1 MPPPL
6 RRQAPPGGGRPRQ
19 RRRRVARSAVRGA
32 LRRVHAAPRHAAPRN
47 AASRR
52 ATQRHATPRRV
63 APRNATPR
71 HAATRRFARC
81 SPCRLPPPHTT
92 ARYRLR
98 VAGEL
103 LLVAE
108 WGNSRVSVFERE
120 SLRFLRHIGATLDED
135 GDPVRA
141 ARRRDGPKPKPEP
154 EPEPEPEP
162 APEPIRWAAA
172 RRARWTSR
180 ATSRCTRARSSS
192 PTRGAAGPDSSPW
205 HQAIGRP
212 WHRLA
217 LAQGGPCIGWPWHTA
232 LGWPWRR
239 LASRGRGA
247 FARAPGGPLGSRA
260 QATAACAPRCRPGE
274 PPRAALVLGPPPRAG

>member
-19 RRRRVARSAVRGA
+19 RRRRAAWSAVRGA
-32 LRRVHAAPRHAAPRN
+32 LRRVHATPRHAAPRN
-47 AASRR
+47 ATPHR
-52 ATQRHATPRRV
+52 A
-63 APRNATPR
+63 
-71 HAATRRFARC
+71 
-81 SPCRLPPPHTT
+81 PPHAT

-141 ARRRDGPKPKPEP
+141 ARRRDGPKPEP
-154 EPEPEPEP
+154 TPEPEP
-162 APEPIRWAAA
+162 APAPEPEPEPIRWAAA

-180 ATSRCTRARSSS
+180 VTSRCTRARSSS

-239 LASRGRGA
+239 LARRGRGA
-247 FARAPGGPLGSRA
+247 FARAPGGLPGSRA
-260 QATAACAPRCRPGE
+260 QATTACAPRCRPGE
-274 PPRAALVLGPPPRAG
+274 PPRAAQSRLVERPRPCAGGTTGLTCTV